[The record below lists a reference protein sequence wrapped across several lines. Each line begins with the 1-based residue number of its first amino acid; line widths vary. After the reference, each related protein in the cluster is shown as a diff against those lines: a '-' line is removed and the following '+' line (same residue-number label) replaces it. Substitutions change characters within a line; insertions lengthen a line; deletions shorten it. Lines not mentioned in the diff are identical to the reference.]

1 MSGIRFWTRVQLTL
15 ARQSETVGS
24 TTGLGGRD
32 EADQDGGNLAG
43 FYRGSFAAR
52 GRSKRANRT
61 VRSAHS
67 AGVATGRH
75 GRRQSGPGPT
85 VAATRAG
92 LSAQSAGTGW
102 CLSAL
107 FPGPQ
112 CGAGMHGNLRAGI
125 PAERHGDCASH
136 ELLLARRLGPFPFR
150 LNRNGGEAG
159 TGSPA
164 SICATQVLI
173 SCSCRRHCL
182 RFALRRGLAA
192 RGASASPSSASSS
205 PPPLIFQAVP
215 AGPLAKRD
223 GRKKTDAGSAPVLYP
238 QLSVSA
244 VSGRSR
250 AQLQFLNFQ
259 DLSFHGVSVSTR
271 HCSHRSGGQ

>member
-1 MSGIRFWTRVQLTL
+1 MEFVYSILGRERPVRDVGDRFWTRVQLTL
-15 ARQSETVGS
+15 AGQSETVGS

-75 GRRQSGPGPT
+75 GRRQSGSDST

-112 CGAGMHGNLRAGI
+112 CGAGMRGNLRAGI

-164 SICATQVLI
+164 FICATQVFI
-173 SCSCRRHCL
+173 SCSCRRHSL
-182 RFALRRGLAA
+182 RSALRRGLAA
-192 RGASASPSSASSS
+192 RGALASLASSLASPSS

-223 GRKKTDAGSAPVLYP
+223 GRKNNGRRIGAC
-238 QLSVSA
+238 SVSA
-244 VSGRSR
+244 VICVRR
-250 AQLQFLNFQ
+250 
-259 DLSFHGVSVSTR
+259 
-271 HCSHRSGGQ
+271 

>member
-1 MSGIRFWTRVQLTL
+1 MEFVYSILERERPALDVGDRFWTRVQLTL

-75 GRRQSGPGPT
+75 GRRQSGPGST

-164 SICATQVLI
+164 FICATQVFI
-173 SCSCRRHCL
+173 SCSCRRHRL
-182 RFALRRGLAA
+182 RSALRRGLAA
-192 RGASASPSSASSS
+192 PRCIGITIIATTVDFPS
-205 PPPLIFQAVP
+205 
-215 AGPLAKRD
+215 
-223 GRKKTDAGSAPVLYP
+223 GSYRTACETRWPQKQRAPDRRLFCIRSYLYP
-238 QLSVSA
+238 QLAGVA
-244 VSGRSR
+244 
-250 AQLQFLNFQ
+250 A
-259 DLSFHGVSVSTR
+259 LSSS
-271 HCSHRSGGQ
+271 S